1 MPADQDLSR
10 VALIIPALNEA
21 QNLDT
26 LLPILK
32 KLGVGMIMVGDNGS
46 TDGTARVAN
55 SHGALVAHEPKRGYG
70 AACYTAMQLIE
81 VTPAADGC
89 DIFAFMGA
97 DHSDEP
103 ESLPDVVA
111 PVLLDRSDMV
121 IGARVPSLRKPGSMT
136 FAQKNAN
143 YLFAKLIRFGW
154 GHRYTDLGPLRAIR
168 RDCLNQIDMQD
179 RAFGWTVEMQIRAV
193 EEGLRIEEVPVPYAP
208 RADGTKGKISA
219 TVKGTLLAAWYIS
232 TTTARLYATKRKRT
246 KKRGQPADP

>member
-1 MPADQDLSR
+1 
-10 VALIIPALNEA
+10 
-21 QNLDT
+21 
-26 LLPILK
+26 
-32 KLGVGMIMVGDNGS
+32 
-46 TDGTARVAN
+46 
-55 SHGALVAHEPKRGYG
+55 
-70 AACYTAMQLIE
+70 
-81 VTPAADGC
+81 
-89 DIFAFMGA
+89 
-97 DHSDEP
+97 
-103 ESLPDVVA
+103 
-111 PVLLDRSDMV
+111 
-121 IGARVPSLRKPGSMT
+121 MT